1 MLDVPHESESDM
13 RVLVTGATGYI
24 GSRLV
29 PALVAEGHDVIAATR
44 GVDIDDFAWGPDVTA
59 VAFDADDDET
69 VQAAT
74 EGVDALVYLVHSL
87 DLRDFVERDRE
98 AAERVARAAVTN
110 GVGRIV
116 YLSGLI
122 PAGKLSDHL
131 RSRLE
136 VEQVFLDSGVP
147 TVSLRAAMVVGSGST
162 SFELMRRVSQ
172 RLPFTPIPTWLRST
186 LQPIAAED
194 VVELIAASLRGEP
207 RNRPYDIGGPETPT
221 YPELLALF
229 AQVAGLRR
237 LRIPVPFVP
246 SWLVG
251 LVVAAVAEMPR
262 STVRALIESLSVDM
276 VCADDD
282 ALVEL
287 LEGDHT
293 FVTLRDAIERSLGLA
308 NNATSRGADVQV
320 GAPTDAVWAGGWS
333 RFLPGW
339 APVRPATP

>member
-1 MLDVPHESESDM
+1 MSPDM

-24 GSRLV
+24 GSRLI
-29 PALVAEGHDVIAATR
+29 PTLVAEGHDVLAATR
-44 GVDIDDFAWGPDVTA
+44 GVDIEDFAWGPDVTP
-59 VAFDADDDET
+59 VAFDVDDEES
-69 VQAAT
+69 VRAAT
-74 EGVDALVYLVHSL
+74 AGVDAMVYLVHSL
-87 DLRDFVERDRE
+87 DLRDFVRRDRQ
-98 AAERVARAAVTN
+98 AAERVADAARAN

-122 PAGKLSDHL
+122 PAGKLSRHL

-136 VEQVFLDSGVP
+136 VEQVFFDSGTP

-162 SFELMRRVSQ
+162 SFELMRRVTE
-172 RLPFTPIPTWLRST
+172 RLPLTPIPTWLRST

-194 VVELIAASLRGEP
+194 VVALIAASLRDEP
-207 RNRPYDIGGPETPT
+207 RNRSYDIGGPETPT
-221 YPELLALF
+221 YPELMALF
-229 AQVAGLRR
+229 AQVAGLHR

-251 LVVAAVAEMPR
+251 LLVAAVAEMPLN
-262 STVRALIESLSVDM
+262 TVLALVDSLSHDM

-287 LEGDHT
+287 LDGEHT
-293 FVTLRDAIERSLGLA
+293 FLPLRDAIARSLSPA

-320 GAPTDAVWAGGWS
+320 GAPTDSEWAAGW
-333 RFLPGW
+333 LGVMPGW
-339 APVRPATP
+339 PRLWPATT